1 MANYTISEKTKKI
14 SVSAELTP
22 IEQQIVSMYIGQ
34 GYTVV
39 EKSNA
44 RLSEKDIIKWFEKK
58 KDTKG
63 LEEFKAKKEEMITDK
78 NGKERKGGY
87 LVALKWF
94 KGKYKNATKE
104 ITAAKAKSK

>member
-1 MANYTISEKTKKI
+1 MANYTMSEKTKKI
-14 SVSAELTP
+14 LVSAELTT
-22 IEQQIVSMYIGQ
+22 IEKQIVSMYISQ
-34 GYTVV
+34 GYKVV
-39 EKSNA
+39 EKNNT

-104 ITAAKAKSK
+104 ITAEKAKSK